1 MTRAIARKTQKFI
14 PHSLLAVAA
23 IAVALL
29 WNAPAM
35 ALDHSHAAFT
45 KILQQQVNNGRV
57 NYNALKADQAPL
69 KGYLDTLAAVD
80 KGEFSGFNQTQ
91 QMAYLTNLYNAATL
105 QLIVD
110 NYPVKS
116 IKKIGGLFSG
126 PWSQKVVRLFG
137 DTITLDNVEHDIL
150 RKDYQ
155 EARLHFALVCAAKGC
170 PPLRAEA
177 YDASR
182 FAEQLDAQGK
192 TYMSNS
198 GINRVTDGGS
208 TVYISQIFK
217 WFSEDFIKQS
227 GSVIAFVKP
236 YLPKGDTLS
245 SDPKIRYSDYDWSLN
260 DQ

>member
-1 MTRAIARKTQKFI
+1 MNVAIAQKKLKI
-14 PHSLLAVAA
+14 SPQSLLAVVA
-23 IAVALL
+23 ISIALL
-29 WNAPAM
+29 WNVPAM
-35 ALDHSHAAFT
+35 ALDHSHAAFS
-45 KILQQQVNNGRV
+45 KILKQQVNNGRV
-57 NYNALKADQAPL
+57 NYSALKADQAPL
-69 KGYLDTLAAVD
+69 KSYLDTLAAVD
-80 KGEFSGFNQTQ
+80 KSEFSGWNDTQ
-91 QMAYLTNLYNAATL
+91 QMVYLTNLYNAATL

-137 DTITLDNVEHDIL
+137 DKVTLDNVEHDIL
-150 RKDYQ
+150 RKDYS

-192 TYMSNS
+192 IYMSDS
-198 GINRVTDGGS
+198 SINRVADGGS
-208 TVYISQIFK
+208 TVYLSKIFD
-217 WFSEDFIKQS
+217 WFSGDFVKQS
-227 GSVIAFVKP
+227 GSVVAFVKP

-245 SDPKIRYSDYDWSLN
+245 SDPSIRYSNYDWSLN